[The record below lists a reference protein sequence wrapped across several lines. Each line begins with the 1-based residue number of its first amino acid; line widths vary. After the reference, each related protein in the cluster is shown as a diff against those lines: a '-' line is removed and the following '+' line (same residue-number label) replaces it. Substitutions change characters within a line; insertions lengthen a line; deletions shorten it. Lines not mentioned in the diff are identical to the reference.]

1 MAQGTE
7 GHDGARKLL
16 RDVEQDIYPLGTDSG
31 TDGHRASGRA
41 GRRETENFL
50 KVIYSFVF
58 ANRVM
63 LFTFRP
69 IGAYLWNGL

>member
-31 TDGHRASGRA
+31 IDGHPHSEE
-41 GRRETENFL
+41 REE
-50 KVIYSFVF
+50 
-58 ANRVM
+58 
-63 LFTFRP
+63 
-69 IGAYLWNGL
+69 GD